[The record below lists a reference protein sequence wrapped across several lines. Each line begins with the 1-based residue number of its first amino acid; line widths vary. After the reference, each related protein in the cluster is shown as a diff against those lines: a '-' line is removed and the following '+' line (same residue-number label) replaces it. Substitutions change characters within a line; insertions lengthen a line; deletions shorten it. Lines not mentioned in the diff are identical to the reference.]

1 MDFREEEEKRKLE
14 DLFIFF
20 HSQEAGGRLGVRM
33 RSLEWAEITK
43 IGGWRGERARERLW
57 DDNNRLWNG

>member
-1 MDFREEEEKRKLE
+1 MDFREEEEEEERKLE

-33 RSLEWAEITK
+33 RLLE
-43 IGGWRGERARERLW
+43 
-57 DDNNRLWNG
+57 